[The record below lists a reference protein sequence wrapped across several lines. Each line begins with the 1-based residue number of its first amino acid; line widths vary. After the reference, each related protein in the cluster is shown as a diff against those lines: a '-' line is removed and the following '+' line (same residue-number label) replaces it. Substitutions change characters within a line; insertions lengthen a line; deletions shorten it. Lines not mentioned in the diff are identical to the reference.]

1 MSVAVLLM
9 ELSIVSL
16 LLGWVWVVIAGSSWP
31 APWSVLLAAPLA
43 MIGGRKV
50 PYSWRRMSWFDG
62 LWWATVAI
70 VVAVLAEA
78 GNALAAGP
86 ASGARWNVQFV
97 AGLLLAWRGWVLAEG
112 WIDRDMVE
120 SEFQVGTIMVL
131 GILVI
136 MVWIVPGAGLLPA
149 VAFAASGL
157 LGLGLARRAER
168 RDPRASLE
176 SDWLVLVGGLI
187 GLIVLVAVVVVAL
200 VTPDVLLALFEQAQL
215 AASLALSGIMALF
228 QWLGSFFP
236 GANPG
241 PEPMQSGGPMGPAIS
256 SSPPVPRS
264 DVPMPPFWIFELLLT
279 FVGVIFVV
287 VAGRALYR
295 LMKMNPRPFSL
306 GLARQ
311 RDPALPASKPDTFS
325 WAGWWRSVLAWLFG
339 RLAGARTSTGGSQRG
354 GQRPAQEVPEQR
366 SIRALY
372 RELLATV
379 ARAGFE
385 RQPSTTPNELAHE
398 VNAARPAAS
407 PAMSAATE
415 LYVRARY
422 GEERVGRDELSRMR
436 TAVQQARRDLTSP
449 TTQADGSGRPPTG
462 R

>member
-1 MSVAVLLM
+1 VSVAVLLM

-16 LLGWVWVVIAGSSWP
+16 LLGWVWVVIAGSPWP

-43 MIGGRKV
+43 MIGGRNV

-70 VVAVLAEA
+70 VIAVLAEA

-97 AGLLLAWRGWVLAEG
+97 AGLVLAWRGWTLAEG

-120 SEFQVGTIMVL
+120 SEFQVGTVVVL

-149 VAFAASGL
+149 VVFAASGL
-157 LGLGLARRAER
+157 LGLGIARRAER

-187 GLIVLVAVVVVAL
+187 ALIVLVAVVVVAI
-200 VTPDVLLALFEQAQL
+200 VTPDVLLALFEQAQI
-215 AASLALSGIMALF
+215 AASLALAGFGALF
-228 QWLGSFFP
+228 QWIGSFFP
-236 GANPG
+236 GTNPG
-241 PEPMQSGGPMGPAIS
+241 PEPMQSGGPMGQAAS
-256 SSPPVPRS
+256 ATPPVPRG
-264 DVPMPPFWIFELLLT
+264 DLPMPPFWIFELLLT

-287 VAGRALYR
+287 VAGRAIYR
-295 LMKMNPRPFSL
+295 LMKMSPRPFSL

-311 RDPALPASKPDTFS
+311 RDPALPASKPDAFS
-325 WAGWWRSVLAWLFG
+325 WAGWWRLVLTWLRG
-339 RLAGARTSTGGSQRG
+339 WLAGAVTPTGQTRRSSQR
-354 GQRPAQEVPEQR
+354 AAEEVPEQR

-372 RELLATV
+372 RELLSTV

-398 VNAARPAAS
+398 VNAARPTAS
-407 PAMSAATE
+407 PAMSAATD

-449 TTQADGSGRPPTG
+449 TTPSDGSGRLPTG